1 MQDTTVFGRGTLEVA
16 GKAVATTVQNG
27 GEMTVKDGGAAEK
40 TTVSGGTMTVDEEG
54 IAQNTTVLSGTQYVY
69 GRDVNGRVSGGEQ
82 IIEGGGSAENAVVS
96 ENGIQQVGFYGTSEN
111 TRVDAGGVQTVGWEG
126 TAANTTLNGGTMNV
140 ESGGTSLQA
149 KIVSGTQNVFGT
161 DRESAVSGG
170 IQIVKEQ
177 GYVHNAVISG
187 TGIQQVDAGG
197 TAENS
202 VIENGGRLT
211 VAGDI
216 NGAVVKKE
224 VRQKYKTAAKRQEC
238 P

>member
-1 MQDTTVFGRGTLEVA
+1 
-16 GKAVATTVQNG
+16 
-27 GEMTVKDGGAAEK
+27 
-40 TTVSGGTMTVDEEG
+40 
-54 IAQNTTVLSGTQYVY
+54 
-69 GRDVNGRVSGGEQ
+69 
-82 IIEGGGSAENAVVS
+82 
-96 ENGIQQVGFYGTSEN
+96 
-111 TRVDAGGVQTVGWEG
+111 
-126 TAANTTLNGGTMNV
+126 MNV

-216 NGAVVKKE
+216 NGAVIKKGGQAE
-224 VRQKYKTAAKRQEC
+224 IQNGGKTSGMSINGGNSYIKSGGEAV
-238 P
+238 

>member
-1 MQDTTVFGRGTLEVA
+1 
-16 GKAVATTVQNG
+16 
-27 GEMTVKDGGAAEK
+27 
-40 TTVSGGTMTVDEEG
+40 
-54 IAQNTTVLSGTQYVY
+54 
-69 GRDVNGRVSGGEQ
+69 
-82 IIEGGGSAENAVVS
+82 
-96 ENGIQQVGFYGTSEN
+96 
-111 TRVDAGGVQTVGWEG
+111 
-126 TAANTTLNGGTMNV
+126 MNV

-161 DRESAVSGG
+161 DRKSTVSGG

-216 NGAVVKKE
+216 NGAVVKKGGQAE
-224 VRQKYKTAAKRQEC
+224 IQNGGKTSGMSINGGNSYIKSGGEAVSSIISLGTEYVEGKSENARIYIGGSQIVENGGIASGSTVNLFGVQ
-238 P
+238 